1 MARLA
6 GKVAIVT
13 GAVGGIGNATA
24 RLFAREGASVVA
36 TARNL
41 DALQVV
47 VDEITA
53 QGGQAIAVAHDV
65 ASEADWQRVIEATI
79 SAYGKLNILANVA
92 AKSDSDP
99 FDTPETITEQEWDLI
114 LDTNTKSIFWGAK
127 YAIPHMRA
135 QGGGSIV
142 NVSSL
147 STFLGSVS
155 GFAYSASKGGVAGM
169 TKDLAWHYGPE
180 NIRVNSV
187 HPGPTD
193 TPMMGAALA
202 NPDVSSKIL
211 SQVPLGR
218 IADPIQQ
225 AYGILY
231 LASDEADFVTGTTLT
246 IDGGFCIQ

>member
-13 GAVGGIGNATA
+13 GAVGGIGDATA

-41 DALQVV
+41 EALQVI

-53 QGGQAIAVAHDV
+53 EGGHAIAVRHDV
-65 ASEADWQRVIEATI
+65 ASEADWQRVMEATI
-79 SAYGKLNILANVA
+79 AAFGKLNILANVA

-99 FDTPETITEQEWDLI
+99 FDTPETITEAEWDEI

-202 NPDVSSKIL
+202 NHEVSSKIL